1 MKKFLSIVLSVLLLC
16 SVMIAAPLSICYA
29 TDDNGSSSNSSE
41 DTTPPA
47 SSENDDPDKPLPP
60 VLRDMISGR
69 GDCG

>member
-29 TDDNGSSSNSSE
+29 TDNNGSSSSE

-47 SSENDDPDKPLPP
+47 SSESDEPDESLPP
-60 VLRDMISGR
+60 ILRDIISGW